1 MQRISEVDS
10 TENTAREQIRQGNAE
25 RITQTAQE
33 NANRDVQARRDF
45 GAQRMSLLQY
55 NNDIENTKI
64 TGAAQARADALT
76 QSSTLKA
83 TALQNSANAIG
94 SALTASGNAFGRAY
108 EMKVENQNQLDAI
121 MSGLDPKTASSRI
134 LDMSPKEVQAYYNRY
149 SKSTDPNLRA
159 IAREIAASGKVT
171 V

>member
-1 MQRISEVDS
+1 M
-10 TENTAREQIRQGNAE
+10 
-25 RITQTAQE
+25 
-33 NANRDVQARRDF
+33 
-45 GAQRMSLLQY
+45 
-55 NNDIENTKI
+55 
-64 TGAAQARADALT
+64 AQARADALT
-76 QSSTLKA
+76 QSSMA
-83 TALQNSANAIG
+83 HAQGLQSSMSAIG
-94 SALTASGNAFGRAY
+94 SALTASGNAFGKAY

-134 LDMSPKEVQAYYNRY
+134 LDMSPKEAQAYYDRY